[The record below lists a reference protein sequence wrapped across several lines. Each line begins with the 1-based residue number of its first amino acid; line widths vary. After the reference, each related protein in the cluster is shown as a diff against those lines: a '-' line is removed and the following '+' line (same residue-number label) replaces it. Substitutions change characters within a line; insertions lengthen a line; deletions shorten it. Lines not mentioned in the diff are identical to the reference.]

1 LNFTSVHAQS
11 FVDEDIF
18 NNCIQR
24 SIQNKKC
31 SVTDIAL
38 NFIGKPYRAK
48 TLEINSSEKLVV
60 NLREFDCS
68 TFVESVMAIFLTLKE
83 QKTNFGAFKQN
94 LSNIRYRNGIIEGYA
109 SRLHYASD
117 WIRDNC
123 KKGIIEIVSHDA
135 GKKISFKLNYMSTHP
150 ELYPALKTNPSA
162 VEEIK
167 KIEIEVGKTDFF
179 YVSKHN
185 LSSIEN
191 KIRQGDIIFF
201 VTSLAGLDISH
212 LGIAYRTNN
221 VLTFI
226 HASQRSKKVIVNPG
240 TLADYCMNINSNKGI
255 IICKIN

>member
-1 LNFTSVHAQS
+1 L

-18 NNCIQR
+18 NSCIRR
-24 SIQNKKC
+24 SIRNGKC

-48 TLEINSSEKLVV
+48 TLEINGSEKLVV
-60 NLREFDCS
+60 NLREFDCC
-68 TFVESVMAIFLTLKE
+68 TFVESVMAVFLTIKE
-83 QKTNFGAFKQN
+83 HKTDFGAFKQN
-94 LSNIRYRNGIIEGYA
+94 LTNIRYRNGQIDGYA

-123 KKGIIEIVSHDA
+123 KKGIIEMVSHDA
-135 GKKISFKLNYMSTHP
+135 GQKISFGLNYMSTHT
-150 ELYPALKTNPSA
+150 ELYPALKSNPAA
-162 VEEIK
+162 VEDIK
-167 KIEIEVGKTDFF
+167 KIEIEAGKTRFF

-185 LSSIEN
+185 LKSVEN
-191 KIRQGDIIFF
+191 SIRQGDILCF

-212 LGIAYRTNN
+212 LGIAYRTDS

-226 HASQRSKKVIVNPG
+226 HASQGAKKVVVNPG
-240 TLADYCMNINSNKGI
+240 TLADYCMNIESNKGI